1 MESEQLVLPSG
12 TFKVYSSINGQT
24 PSITV
29 NNTDQGNTIL
39 RKYSFRGESS
49 GIGSFTGT
57 NRTFESKIEE
67 TILKSPA
74 PVTLN
79 ETEEIVAA
87 GHRGIWVNKQ
97 EALSWSGPVPLSQY
111 KVNDDPNPEV
121 IHRTFGQP
129 IEYNQDISVRY
140 LRPPTPPAPGE
151 LIIRQE
157 SIILKKFLTN

>member
-1 MESEQLVLPSG
+1 MESEQLTLPSG
-12 TFKVYSSINGQT
+12 TFKVLNST
-24 PSITV
+24 PSYTV
-29 NNTDQGNTIL
+29 NNTEPGNTIL
-39 RKYSFRGESS
+39 RKYSFRGGESS

-57 NRTFESKIEE
+57 NRTYESKIEE

-79 ETEEIVAA
+79 ETEEIEAA

-97 EALSWSGPVPLSQY
+97 EVLNWNGPVPISQY

-121 IHRTFGQP
+121 IQRTFGQP

-140 LRPPTPPAPGE
+140 LRPPTPPTPGE
-151 LIIRQE
+151 LVIRQE
-157 SIILKKFLTN
+157 SRILI